1 MPSLTQ
7 ITRRTA
13 ALLLIST
20 LAACGGG
27 GGDGGSGAGSGGGSE
42 GGGNTGGGDNGGG
55 NNGGGTGGGTG
66 NQAVTGTYKMGGQ
79 TATSHAQMLDAAN
92 SMGADGYALFSSLAG
107 SISPTSTEIGD
118 FYLTDTAHAGRKF
131 SYVNPAA
138 QPSRTAFLAQL
149 NQQGSSGYMYK
160 SDAVFSDVSDIRSVY
175 VKDNS
180 RSDQFSYRTVTP
192 VATTAEAFA
201 TELNG
206 QGAEGYRYLG
216 PQIVN
221 NELFSLYAK
230 RNDSVTYTYQVDKVG
245 SASSAADAA
254 EMRTRLAQKGADGW
268 FIRGTQGLG
277 GDPMNLNYVDVF
289 EKSSAQNGAIEYLV
303 EASASSDSLTTQLSN
318 MNANAAN
325 GFFYFSGIMTADGK
339 TSTIYVKNSAW
350 MINPLAG
357 VTFP

>member
-1 MPSLTQ
+1 MPSLMQ

-27 GGDGGSGAGSGGGSE
+27 GDGGSSESGGGGGGGGSE
-42 GGGNTGGGDNGGG
+42 GGGGNTGGGNGGG
-55 NNGGGTGGGTG
+55 NG

-79 TATSHAQMLDAAN
+79 TATSHAQMMDAAN

-107 SISPTSTEIGD
+107 SISSTGSEIGD

-138 QPSRTAFLAQL
+138 QPSRIGFLAQL

-160 SDAVFSDVSDIRSVY
+160 SDAVFSDVGDIRSVY

-201 TELNG
+201 AELNG

-216 PQIVN
+216 PQIIN
-221 NELFSLYAK
+221 NEFFSLYAK
-230 RNDSVTYTYQVDKVG
+230 RNDSVTYTYQVDKLA
-245 SASSAADAA
+245 SSSSAADAA
-254 EMRTRLAQKGADGW
+254 EMRARLAQKGANGW

-277 GDPMNLNYVDVF
+277 SAPMNMNYVDVF

-303 EASASSDSLTTQLSN
+303 EASASSDSLTTQLNN

-339 TSTIYVKNSAW
+339 TSTIYAKNSVW

>member
-1 MPSLTQ
+1 MPSLMQ

-27 GGDGGSGAGSGGGSE
+27 GDGGSGGGGGGSE
-42 GGGNTGGGDNGGG
+42 GGGGNTGGGN
-55 NNGGGTGGGTG
+55 GGGTG
-66 NQAVTGTYKMGGQ
+66 NQAVTGTYKLGGQ
-79 TATSHAQMLDAAN
+79 TAASHAQMLNAAN

-138 QPSRTAFLAQL
+138 QPTRIAFLAQL

-192 VATTAEAFA
+192 VAKTAEDFA

-206 QGAEGYRYLG
+206 QGAAGYRYLG
-216 PQIVN
+216 PQIIN

-230 RNDSVTYTYQVDKVG
+230 RNDSVTYTYQVDKLG
-245 SASSAADAA
+245 SSFSAADAA
-254 EMRTRLAQKGADGW
+254 AMRTRLAPKGADGW

-277 GDPMNLNYVDVF
+277 SDPMNMNYVDVF

-303 EASASSDSLTTQLSN
+303 EASASSDSLTTQLNN
-318 MNANAAN
+318 MNANAAK

>member
-1 MPSLTQ
+1 MPSLMQ

-27 GGDGGSGAGSGGGSE
+27 GDGGSGGNTGGGGGSE
-42 GGGNTGGGDNGGG
+42 GGGGNTGGGNTGGG
-55 NNGGGTGGGTG
+55 NGGGTG

-79 TATSHAQMLDAAN
+79 AATSHAQMLNDAN

-107 SISPTSTEIGD
+107 SIGPTGAEIGD

-160 SDAVFSDVSDIRSVY
+160 SDAIFSDISDNRSVY

-230 RNDSVTYTYQVDKVG
+230 RNDSVTYTYQVDKLG
-245 SASSAADAA
+245 SAFSAADAA
-254 EMRTRLAQKGADGW
+254 AMRTRLAPKGADGW

-277 GDPMNLNYVDVF
+277 SDPMNMNYVDVF

-303 EASASSDSLTTQLSN
+303 EASAGSDSLTTQLNN
-318 MNANAAN
+318 MNANAAK
-325 GFFYFSGIMTADGK
+325 GFFYFSGIVTADGK

>member
-1 MPSLTQ
+1 MPSLKQ

-27 GGDGGSGAGSGGGSE
+27 GGDGGSGTGSGGGSE
-42 GGGNTGGGDNGGG
+42 GGGSTGGGDNGGG
-55 NNGGGTGGGTG
+55 NGGGTGGGTG

-107 SISPTSTEIGD
+107 SIGPTSSEIGD

-160 SDAVFSDVSDIRSVY
+160 SDAVFSDGSDIRSVY

-180 RSDQFSYRTVTP
+180 RNDQFSYRTVTP
-192 VATTAEAFA
+192 VAKTAEDFA
-201 TELNG
+201 AELNG

-221 NELFSLYAK
+221 NEPFSLYVK
-230 RNDSVTYTYQVDKVG
+230 RNDSVTYSYQVDKLA

-254 EMRTRLAQKGADGW
+254 AMRTRLAPKGADGW

-277 GDPMNLNYVDVF
+277 SDPMNMNYVDVF

-303 EASASSDSLTTQLSN
+303 EASASSDSLTTQLNN
-318 MNANAAN
+318 MNANAAK
-325 GFFYFSGIMTADGK
+325 GFFYFSGIMTADAK
-339 TSTIYVKNSAW
+339 TSTIYAKNSAW

>member
-1 MPSLTQ
+1 MPSLMQ

-27 GGDGGSGAGSGGGSE
+27 GDGGSGGSNGGGGGSE
-42 GGGNTGGGDNGGG
+42 GGGGNTGGGN
-55 NNGGGTGGGTG
+55 GGGTG
-66 NQAVTGTYKMGGQ
+66 NQAVTGTYKLGGQ
-79 TATSHAQMLDAAN
+79 TAASHAQMLNAAN

-138 QPSRTAFLAQL
+138 QPTRIAFLAQL

-192 VATTAEAFA
+192 VAKTAEDFA
-201 TELNG
+201 AELNG
-206 QGAEGYRYLG
+206 QGAAGYRYLG
-216 PQIVN
+216 PQIIN

-230 RNDSVTYTYQVDKVG
+230 RNDSVTYTYQVDKLG
-245 SASSAADAA
+245 SSFSAADAA
-254 EMRTRLAQKGADGW
+254 AMRTRLAPKGADGW

-277 GDPMNLNYVDVF
+277 SDPMNMNYVDVF

-318 MNANAAN
+318 MNANAAK

>member
-1 MPSLTQ
+1 MPSLKQ
-7 ITRRTA
+7 VTRRTA

-27 GGDGGSGAGSGGGSE
+27 GGDGGSGT

-55 NNGGGTGGGTG
+55 NGGGSNG

-79 TATSHAQMLDAAN
+79 TAASHAQMLNAAN
-92 SMGADGYALFSSLAG
+92 SMGADGYALLSSLAG
-107 SISPTSTEIGD
+107 SISSTGSEIGD

-138 QPSRTAFLAQL
+138 QPSRIGFLAQL

-175 VKDNS
+175 VKDHS

-216 PQIVN
+216 PQVVN

-230 RNDSVTYTYQVDKVG
+230 RNDSVTYTYQVDKLP

-254 EMRTRLAQKGADGW
+254 AMRTRLAQKGADGW
-268 FIRGTQGLG
+268 FMRGTQGLG
-277 GDPMNLNYVDVF
+277 SDPMNMNYVDVF

-303 EASASSDSLTTQLSN
+303 EASAGSDSLTTQLSN

-339 TSTIYVKNSAW
+339 TSTLYAKNSAW
-350 MINPLAG
+350 MIHPLAG
-357 VTFP
+357 VSFP

>member
-1 MPSLTQ
+1 MPSLKQ

-27 GGDGGSGAGSGGGSE
+27 GGDGGSGTG

-55 NNGGGTGGGTG
+55 NGGGGAG

-79 TATSHAQMLDAAN
+79 TAASHAQMLDAAN

-107 SISPTSTEIGD
+107 SITSTGAEIGD

-138 QPSRTAFLAQL
+138 QPSRIGFLAQL

-160 SDAVFSDVSDIRSVY
+160 SDAVFSDIRSVY
-175 VKDNS
+175 VKDHS

-201 TELNG
+201 VELNG

-216 PQIVN
+216 PQIIN

-230 RNDSVTYTYQVDKVG
+230 RNDSVTYTYQVEKLA

-254 EMRTRLAQKGADGW
+254 AMRSRLAQKGADGW

-277 GDPMNLNYVDVF
+277 GDPMNMSYVDVF

-303 EASASSDSLTTQLSN
+303 EASSVNDALTTQLNN

>member
-1 MPSLTQ
+1 MPSLMQ

-27 GGDGGSGAGSGGGSE
+27 GDGGSGGSNGGGGGSE
-42 GGGNTGGGDNGGG
+42 GGGGNTGGGN
-55 NNGGGTGGGTG
+55 GGGTG
-66 NQAVTGTYKMGGQ
+66 NQAVTGTYKLGGQ
-79 TATSHAQMLDAAN
+79 TAASHAQMLNAAN

-107 SISPTSTEIGD
+107 SISPTTTEIGD

-138 QPSRTAFLAQL
+138 QSSRIAFLAQL

-192 VATTAEAFA
+192 VAKTAEDFA
-201 TELNG
+201 AELNG
-206 QGAEGYRYLG
+206 QGAAGYRYLG
-216 PQIVN
+216 SQIIN

-230 RNDSVTYTYQVDKVG
+230 RNDSVTYTYQVDKLG
-245 SASSAADAA
+245 SSFSAADAA
-254 EMRTRLAQKGADGW
+254 AMRTRLAPKGADGW

-277 GDPMNLNYVDVF
+277 SDPMNMNYVDVF

-303 EASASSDSLTTQLSN
+303 EASASSDSLTTQLNN
-318 MNANAAN
+318 MNANAAK

>member
-1 MPSLTQ
+1 MPSLMQ

-27 GGDGGSGAGSGGGSE
+27 GDGGSGGSNGGGGGSE
-42 GGGNTGGGDNGGG
+42 GGGGNTGGGN
-55 NNGGGTGGGTG
+55 GGGTG
-66 NQAVTGTYKMGGQ
+66 NQAVTGTYKLGGQ
-79 TATSHAQMLDAAN
+79 TAASHAQMLNAAN

-138 QPSRTAFLAQL
+138 QPTRIAFLAQL

-192 VATTAEAFA
+192 VAKTAEDFA
-201 TELNG
+201 AELNG
-206 QGAEGYRYLG
+206 QGAAGYRYLG
-216 PQIVN
+216 PQIIN

-230 RNDSVTYTYQVDKVG
+230 RNDSVTYTYQVDKLG
-245 SASSAADAA
+245 SSFSAADAA
-254 EMRTRLAQKGADGW
+254 AMRTRLAPKGADGW

-277 GDPMNLNYVDVF
+277 SDPMNMNYVDVF

-303 EASASSDSLTTQLSN
+303 EASASSDSLTTQLNN
-318 MNANAAN
+318 MNANAAK

>member
-1 MPSLTQ
+1 MPSLMQ

-27 GGDGGSGAGSGGGSE
+27 GDGGSSGSIGGGGGSE
-42 GGGNTGGGDNGGG
+42 GGGGNTGGGN
-55 NNGGGTGGGTG
+55 GGGTG

-138 QPSRTAFLAQL
+138 QPSRIAFLAQL

-230 RNDSVTYTYQVDKVG
+230 RNDSVTYTYQVDKLG

-254 EMRTRLAQKGADGW
+254 AMRARLAQKGADGW
-268 FIRGTQGLG
+268 FIRGTQELG
-277 GDPMNLNYVDVF
+277 GDPLNMNYVDVF

-303 EASASSDSLTTQLSN
+303 EASASSDSLTTQLNN

-339 TSTIYVKNSAW
+339 TSTIYAKNSVW

>member
-1 MPSLTQ
+1 MTSVQL
-7 ITRRTA
+7 TRRSA
-13 ALLLIST
+13 ALLMLAS

-27 GGDGGSGAGSGGGSE
+27 DSGSDGVGIGGGSDGGSGGGS
-42 GGGNTGGGDNGGG
+42 GGGNSGGGNGGG
-55 NNGGGTGGGTG
+55 SG

-107 SISPTSTEIGD
+107 SISSTGAEIGD

-192 VATTAEAFA
+192 VATTAEGFA
-201 TELNG
+201 AELNG

-216 PQIVN
+216 PQIIN

-230 RNDSVTYTYQVDKVG
+230 RNDSVTYSYQVDKLG
-245 SASSAADAA
+245 SAFSAADAA
-254 EMRTRLAQKGADGW
+254 AMRARLAPKGADGW
-268 FIRGTQGLG
+268 LIRGTQGLG
-277 GDPMNLNYVDVF
+277 SDPMNMNYVDVF

-303 EASASSDSLTTQLSN
+303 EASSVNDALTAQLSN
-318 MNANAAN
+318 MNANAAK
-325 GFFYFSGIMTADGK
+325 GFFYFSGIVTADNK
-339 TSTIYVKNSAW
+339 TSTIYVKNSVW

-357 VTFP
+357 VSFP

>member
-1 MPSLTQ
+1 MQ

-27 GGDGGSGAGSGGGSE
+27 GDGGSGGSNGGGGGSE
-42 GGGNTGGGDNGGG
+42 GGGGNTGGGN
-55 NNGGGTGGGTG
+55 GGGTG
-66 NQAVTGTYKMGGQ
+66 NQAVTGTYKLGGQ
-79 TATSHAQMLDAAN
+79 TAASHAQMLNAAN

-138 QPSRTAFLAQL
+138 QPTRIAFLAQL

-192 VATTAEAFA
+192 VAKTAEDFA
-201 TELNG
+201 AELNG
-206 QGAEGYRYLG
+206 QGAAGYRYLG
-216 PQIVN
+216 PQIIN

-230 RNDSVTYTYQVDKVG
+230 RNDSVTYTYQVDKLG
-245 SASSAADAA
+245 SSFSAADAA
-254 EMRTRLAQKGADGW
+254 AMRTRLAPKGADGW

-277 GDPMNLNYVDVF
+277 SDPMNMNYVDVF

-303 EASASSDSLTTQLSN
+303 EASASSDSLTTQLNN
-318 MNANAAN
+318 MNANAAK

>member
-1 MPSLTQ
+1 M
-7 ITRRTA
+7 
-13 ALLLIST
+13 LLIST

-27 GGDGGSGAGSGGGSE
+27 GDGGSGGSNGGGGGSE
-42 GGGNTGGGDNGGG
+42 GGGGNTGGGN
-55 NNGGGTGGGTG
+55 GGGTG
-66 NQAVTGTYKMGGQ
+66 NQAVTGTYKLGGQ
-79 TATSHAQMLDAAN
+79 TAASHAQMLNAAN

-138 QPSRTAFLAQL
+138 QPTRIAFLAQL

-192 VATTAEAFA
+192 VAKTAEDFA
-201 TELNG
+201 AELNG
-206 QGAEGYRYLG
+206 QGAAGYRYLG
-216 PQIVN
+216 PQIIN

-230 RNDSVTYTYQVDKVG
+230 RNDSVTYTYQVDKLG
-245 SASSAADAA
+245 SSFSAADAA
-254 EMRTRLAQKGADGW
+254 AMRTRLAPKGADGW

-277 GDPMNLNYVDVF
+277 SDPMNMNYVDVF

-303 EASASSDSLTTQLSN
+303 EASASSDSLTTQLNN
-318 MNANAAN
+318 MNANAAK

>member
-1 MPSLTQ
+1 MPSLMQ

-27 GGDGGSGAGSGGGSE
+27 GDGGSGGSNGGGGGSE
-42 GGGNTGGGDNGGG
+42 GGGGNTGGGN
-55 NNGGGTGGGTG
+55 GGGTG
-66 NQAVTGTYKMGGQ
+66 NQAVTGTYKLGGQ
-79 TATSHAQMLDAAN
+79 TAASHAQMLNAAN

-138 QPSRTAFLAQL
+138 QSSRIAFLAQL

-192 VATTAEAFA
+192 VAKTAEDFA
-201 TELNG
+201 AELNG
-206 QGAEGYRYLG
+206 QGAAGYRYLG
-216 PQIVN
+216 PQIIN

-230 RNDSVTYTYQVDKVG
+230 RNDSVTYTYQVDKLG
-245 SASSAADAA
+245 SSFSATDAA
-254 EMRTRLAQKGADGW
+254 AMRTRLAPKGADGW

-277 GDPMNLNYVDVF
+277 SDPMNMNYVDVF

-303 EASASSDSLTTQLSN
+303 EASASSDSLTTQLNN
-318 MNANAAN
+318 MNANAAK

>member
-1 MPSLTQ
+1 MQ

-27 GGDGGSGAGSGGGSE
+27 GDGGSGGSNGGGGGSE
-42 GGGNTGGGDNGGG
+42 GGGGNTGGGN
-55 NNGGGTGGGTG
+55 GGGTG
-66 NQAVTGTYKMGGQ
+66 NQAVTGTYKLGGQ
-79 TATSHAQMLDAAN
+79 TAASHAQMLNAAN

-138 QPSRTAFLAQL
+138 QSSRIAFLAQL

-192 VATTAEAFA
+192 VAKTAEDFA
-201 TELNG
+201 AELNG
-206 QGAEGYRYLG
+206 QGAAGYRYLG
-216 PQIVN
+216 PQIIN

-230 RNDSVTYTYQVDKVG
+230 RNDSVTYTYQVDKLG
-245 SASSAADAA
+245 SSFSAADAA
-254 EMRTRLAQKGADGW
+254 AMRTRLAPKGADGW

-277 GDPMNLNYVDVF
+277 SDPMNMNYVDVF

-303 EASASSDSLTTQLSN
+303 EASASSDSLTTQLNN
-318 MNANAAN
+318 MNANAAK

>member
-1 MPSLTQ
+1 MPSLMQ

-27 GGDGGSGAGSGGGSE
+27 GDGGSGGSNGGGGGSE
-42 GGGNTGGGDNGGG
+42 GGGGNTGGGN
-55 NNGGGTGGGTG
+55 GGGTG
-66 NQAVTGTYKMGGQ
+66 NQAVTGTYKLGGQ
-79 TATSHAQMLDAAN
+79 TAASHAQMLNAAN

-107 SISPTSTEIGD
+107 SISPTTTEIGD

-138 QPSRTAFLAQL
+138 QSSRIAFLAQL

-160 SDAVFSDVSDIRSVY
+160 SDVVFSDVSDIRSVY

-230 RNDSVTYTYQVDKVG
+230 RNDSVTYTYQVDKLG
-245 SASSAADAA
+245 SSFSAADAA
-254 EMRTRLAQKGADGW
+254 AMRTRLAPKGADGW

-277 GDPMNLNYVDVF
+277 SDPMNMNYVDVF

-303 EASASSDSLTTQLSN
+303 EASASSDSLTTQLNN
-318 MNANAAN
+318 MNANAAK

>member
-1 MPSLTQ
+1 MQ

-27 GGDGGSGAGSGGGSE
+27 GDGGSGGNTGGGGGSE
-42 GGGNTGGGDNGGG
+42 GGGGNTGGGNTGGG
-55 NNGGGTGGGTG
+55 NGGGTG

-79 TATSHAQMLDAAN
+79 TATSHAQMLNDAN

-107 SISPTSTEIGD
+107 SIGPTGAVIGD

-149 NQQGSSGYMYK
+149 NQQGSRGYMYK
-160 SDAVFSDVSDIRSVY
+160 SDAVFNDVSDNRSVY

-230 RNDSVTYTYQVDKVG
+230 RNDSVTYTYQVDKLG

-254 EMRTRLAQKGADGW
+254 AMRTRLAPKGADGW

-277 GDPMNLNYVDVF
+277 SDPMNMNYVDVF

-303 EASASSDSLTTQLSN
+303 EASASSDSLATQLNN
-318 MNANAAN
+318 MNANAAK
-325 GFFYFSGIMTADGK
+325 GFFYFSGIVTADGK

>member
-1 MPSLTQ
+1 MPSLKQ

-27 GGDGGSGAGSGGGSE
+27 GGGDGGSGTGSGGGSE
-42 GGGNTGGGDNGGG
+42 GGGSTGGGDNGGG
-55 NNGGGTGGGTG
+55 NGGGTDGGTG
-66 NQAVTGTYKMGGQ
+66 NQAVTGTYKMGAQ

-92 SMGADGYALFSSLAG
+92 SMGADGYVLFSSLAG
-107 SISPTSTEIGD
+107 SITSTGAEIGD

-175 VKDNS
+175 VKDHS

-216 PQIVN
+216 PQIIN

-230 RNDSVTYTYQVDKVG
+230 RNDSVTYTYQVDKLP

-254 EMRTRLAQKGADGW
+254 AMRTRLAQKGADGW

-277 GDPMNLNYVDVF
+277 SDPLNMSYVDVF

-303 EASASSDSLTTQLSN
+303 EASSVNDALTTQLSN

-325 GFFYFSGIMTADGK
+325 GFFYFSGIMTADNK
-339 TSTIYVKNSAW
+339 TSTIYAKNSAW
-350 MINPLAG
+350 MIHPLAG
-357 VTFP
+357 VSFP

>member
-1 MPSLTQ
+1 MTSVQL
-7 ITRRTA
+7 TRRSA
-13 ALLLIST
+13 ALLMLAS

-27 GGDGGSGAGSGGGSE
+27 DGGSDGVGIGGGSDGGSGGNSGGGSGGGNS
-42 GGGNTGGGDNGGG
+42 GGGNGG
-55 NNGGGTGGGTG
+55 G
-66 NQAVTGTYKMGGQ
+66 NQAVTGIYKMGGQ
-79 TATSHAQMLDAAN
+79 AATSHAQMLDAAN
-92 SMGADGYALFSSLAG
+92 SMGADGYALFGSLASSVG
-107 SISPTSTEIGD
+107 PIGD

-160 SDAVFSDVSDIRSVY
+160 SGAAFPDVSDNRSVY

-230 RNDSVTYTYQVDKVG
+230 RNDSVTYSYQVDKLG
-245 SASSAADAA
+245 SAFSAADAA
-254 EMRTRLAQKGADGW
+254 AMRARLAPKGADGW

-277 GDPMNLNYVDVF
+277 SDPMNMNYVDVF
-289 EKSSAQNGAIEYLV
+289 EKSSAQNGSIEYLV

-325 GFFYFSGIMTADGK
+325 GFFYFSGIVTADGK

>member
-1 MPSLTQ
+1 VVVAETE
-7 ITRRTA
+7 A
-13 ALLLIST
+13 A
-20 LAACGGG
+20 AGGG
-27 GGDGGSGAGSGGGSE
+27 

-55 NNGGGTGGGTG
+55 NGGGGTG

-79 TATSHAQMLDAAN
+79 TAASHVQMLNAAN
-92 SMGADGYALFSSLAG
+92 SMGADGYALLSSLAG
-107 SISPTSTEIGD
+107 SISSSGSEIGD

-138 QPSRTAFLAQL
+138 QPSRIGFLALL

-175 VKDNS
+175 VKDHS

-201 TELNG
+201 AELNG

-221 NELFSLYAK
+221 NEQFSLYAK
-230 RNDSVTYTYQVDKVG
+230 RNDSVTYTYQLDSSQRILGRRCSSDENAPGPKGCGRLVHPRHAG
-245 SASSAADAA
+245 SGQRPD
-254 EMRTRLAQKGADGW
+254 EHELCGCLREKL
-268 FIRGTQGLG
+268 GTEWRHRVSGRGLG
-277 GDPMNLNYVDVF
+277 
-289 EKSSAQNGAIEYLV
+289 
-303 EASASSDSLTTQLSN
+303 SSDSLTTQLSN

-339 TSTIYVKNSAW
+339 TSTLYAKNSAW
-350 MINPLAG
+350 MIHPLAG
-357 VTFP
+357 VTFPELEKGVSA

>member
-1 MPSLTQ
+1 MPSLMQ

-27 GGDGGSGAGSGGGSE
+27 GDGGSGGSNGGGGGSE
-42 GGGNTGGGDNGGG
+42 GGGGNTGGGN
-55 NNGGGTGGGTG
+55 GGGTG
-66 NQAVTGTYKMGGQ
+66 NQAVTGTYKLGGQ
-79 TATSHAQMLDAAN
+79 TAASHAQMLNAAN

-107 SISPTSTEIGD
+107 SISPTTTEIGD

-138 QPSRTAFLAQL
+138 QSSRIAFLAQL

-192 VATTAEAFA
+192 VARTAEDFA
-201 TELNG
+201 AELNG
-206 QGAEGYRYLG
+206 QGAAGYRYLG
-216 PQIVN
+216 PQIIN

-230 RNDSVTYTYQVDKVG
+230 RNDSVTYTYQVDKLG
-245 SASSAADAA
+245 SSFSAADAA
-254 EMRTRLAQKGADGW
+254 AMRTRLAPKGADGW

-277 GDPMNLNYVDVF
+277 SDPMNMNYVDVF

-303 EASASSDSLTTQLSN
+303 EASASSDSLTTQLNN
-318 MNANAAN
+318 MNANAAK

>member
-1 MPSLTQ
+1 M
-7 ITRRTA
+7 A
-13 ALLLIST
+13 
-20 LAACGGG
+20 
-27 GGDGGSGAGSGGGSE
+27 
-42 GGGNTGGGDNGGG
+42 
-55 NNGGGTGGGTG
+55 GTGPVAPSGR
-66 NQAVTGTYKMGGQ
+66 Q
-79 TATSHAQMLDAAN
+79 TSRAM
-92 SMGADGYALFSSLAG
+92 
-107 SISPTSTEIGD
+107 
-118 FYLTDTAHAGRKF
+118 R
-131 SYVNPAA
+131 
-138 QPSRTAFLAQL
+138 QPSRIAFLAQL

-192 VATTAEAFA
+192 VAKTAEDFA
-201 TELNG
+201 AELNG
-206 QGAEGYRYLG
+206 QGAAGYRYLG
-216 PQIVN
+216 PQIIN

-230 RNDSVTYTYQVDKVG
+230 RNDSVTYTYQVDKLG
-245 SASSAADAA
+245 SSFSAADAA
-254 EMRTRLAQKGADGW
+254 AMRTRLAPKGADGW

-277 GDPMNLNYVDVF
+277 SDPMNMNYVDVF

-303 EASASSDSLTTQLSN
+303 EASASSDSLTTQLNN
-318 MNANAAN
+318 MNANAAK

>member
-1 MPSLTQ
+1 MPSLMQ

-27 GGDGGSGAGSGGGSE
+27 GDGGSGGSNGGGGGSE
-42 GGGNTGGGDNGGG
+42 GGGGNTGGGN
-55 NNGGGTGGGTG
+55 GGGTG
-66 NQAVTGTYKMGGQ
+66 NQAVTGTYKLGGQ
-79 TATSHAQMLDAAN
+79 TAASHAQMLNAAN

-107 SISPTSTEIGD
+107 SISPTTTEIGD

-138 QPSRTAFLAQL
+138 QSSRIAFLAQL

-192 VATTAEAFA
+192 VAKTAEDFA
-201 TELNG
+201 AELNG
-206 QGAEGYRYLG
+206 QGAAGYRYLG
-216 PQIVN
+216 PQIIN

-230 RNDSVTYTYQVDKVG
+230 RNDSVTYTYQVDKLG
-245 SASSAADAA
+245 SSFSAADAA
-254 EMRTRLAQKGADGW
+254 AMRTRLAPKGADGW

-277 GDPMNLNYVDVF
+277 SDPMNMNYVDVF

-303 EASASSDSLTTQLSN
+303 EASASSDSLTTQLNN
-318 MNANAAN
+318 MNANAAK

>member
-1 MPSLTQ
+1 MQ

-27 GGDGGSGAGSGGGSE
+27 GDGGSSGSIGGGGGSE
-42 GGGNTGGGDNGGG
+42 GGGGNTGGG
-55 NNGGGTGGGTG
+55 NGGGTS

-138 QPSRTAFLAQL
+138 QPSRIAFLAQL

-160 SDAVFSDVSDIRSVY
+160 SDAVFSDLGDIRSVY

-180 RSDQFSYRTVTP
+180 RSDQFSYRAVTP

-216 PQIVN
+216 PQIIN
-221 NELFSLYAK
+221 SELFSLYAK
-230 RNDSVTYTYQVDKVG
+230 RNDSITYTYQVDKLG

-254 EMRTRLAQKGADGW
+254 AMRARLAQKGADGW
-268 FIRGTQGLG
+268 FIRGTQELG
-277 GDPMNLNYVDVF
+277 GDPLNMNYVDVF

-303 EASASSDSLTTQLSN
+303 EASASSDSLTTQLNN

-339 TSTIYVKNSAW
+339 TSTIYAKNSVW

>member
-1 MPSLTQ
+1 MPSLMQ

-27 GGDGGSGAGSGGGSE
+27 GDGGSGGSNGGGGGSE
-42 GGGNTGGGDNGGG
+42 GGGGNTGGGN
-55 NNGGGTGGGTG
+55 GGGTG
-66 NQAVTGTYKMGGQ
+66 NQAVTGTYKLGGQ
-79 TATSHAQMLDAAN
+79 TAASHAQMLNAAN

-107 SISPTSTEIGD
+107 SISPTTTEIGD

-138 QPSRTAFLAQL
+138 QSSRIAFLAQL

-192 VATTAEAFA
+192 VAKTAEDFA
-201 TELNG
+201 AELNG
-206 QGAEGYRYLG
+206 QGAAGYRYLG
-216 PQIVN
+216 PQIIN

-230 RNDSVTYTYQVDKVG
+230 RNDSVTYTYQVDKLG
-245 SASSAADAA
+245 SSFSATDAA
-254 EMRTRLAQKGADGW
+254 AMRTRLAPKGADGW

-277 GDPMNLNYVDVF
+277 SDPMNMNYVDVF

-303 EASASSDSLTTQLSN
+303 EASASSDSLTTQLNN
-318 MNANAAN
+318 MNANAAK

>member
-1 MPSLTQ
+1 MPSLMQ

-27 GGDGGSGAGSGGGSE
+27 GDGGSGGSNGGGGGSE
-42 GGGNTGGGDNGGG
+42 GGGGNTGGGN
-55 NNGGGTGGGTG
+55 GGGTG
-66 NQAVTGTYKMGGQ
+66 NQAVTGTYKLGGQ
-79 TATSHAQMLDAAN
+79 TAASHAQMLNAAN

-138 QPSRTAFLAQL
+138 QPTRIAFLAQL

-192 VATTAEAFA
+192 VAKTAEDFA
-201 TELNG
+201 AELNG
-206 QGAEGYRYLG
+206 QGAAGYRYLG
-216 PQIVN
+216 PQIIN

-230 RNDSVTYTYQVDKVG
+230 RNDSVTYTYQVDKLG
-245 SASSAADAA
+245 SSFSAADAA
-254 EMRTRLAQKGADGW
+254 AMRTRLAPKGADGW

-277 GDPMNLNYVDVF
+277 SDPMNMNYVDVF

-303 EASASSDSLTTQLSN
+303 EASASSDSLTTQLNN
-318 MNANAAN
+318 MNANAAK
-325 GFFYFSGIMTADGK
+325 GFFYFSGIMTGDGK

>member
-1 MPSLTQ
+1 MPSLMQ

-27 GGDGGSGAGSGGGSE
+27 GDGGSGGSNGGGGGSE
-42 GGGNTGGGDNGGG
+42 GGGGNTGGGN
-55 NNGGGTGGGTG
+55 GGGTG
-66 NQAVTGTYKMGGQ
+66 NQAVTGTYKLGGQ
-79 TATSHAQMLDAAN
+79 TAASHAQMLNAAN

-107 SISPTSTEIGD
+107 SISPTTTEIGD
-118 FYLTDTAHAGRKF
+118 FSLTDTAHAGRKF
-131 SYVNPAA
+131 SSVNPAA
-138 QPSRTAFLAQL
+138 QSSRIAFLAQL

-192 VATTAEAFA
+192 VAKTAEDFA
-201 TELNG
+201 AELNG
-206 QGAEGYRYLG
+206 QGAAGYRYLG
-216 PQIVN
+216 PQIIN

-230 RNDSVTYTYQVDKVG
+230 RNDSVTYTYQVDKLG
-245 SASSAADAA
+245 SSFSAADAA
-254 EMRTRLAQKGADGW
+254 AMRTRLAPKGADGW

-277 GDPMNLNYVDVF
+277 SDPMNMNYVDVF

-303 EASASSDSLTTQLSN
+303 EASASSDSLTTQLNN
-318 MNANAAN
+318 MNANAAK

>member
-27 GGDGGSGAGSGGGSE
+27 GGDGGSGTGGGGSE
-42 GGGNTGGGDNGGG
+42 GGGGNTGGGGNGGG
-55 NNGGGTGGGTG
+55 NGGGTG
-66 NQAVTGTYKMGGQ
+66 NQAVTGTYRMGGQ
-79 TATSHAQMLDAAN
+79 TATSHAQMLDFAN

-107 SISPTSTEIGD
+107 SVGSTGAEIGD

-131 SYVNPAA
+131 SYVNPAS

-192 VATTAEAFA
+192 VATTAEDFA
-201 TELNG
+201 AELNG

-221 NELFSLYAK
+221 NERFSLYAK
-230 RNDSVTYTYQVDKVG
+230 RNDSVTYTYQVDKLV

-254 EMRTRLAQKGADGW
+254 AMRTRLAQKGADGW

-277 GDPMNLNYVDVF
+277 SDPLNMNYVDVF

-303 EASASSDSLTTQLSN
+303 EASSANDALTTQLSN

-339 TSTIYVKNSAW
+339 TSTIYAKNSAW
-350 MINPLAG
+350 MIHPLAG

>member
-1 MPSLTQ
+1 MTSVQL
-7 ITRRTA
+7 TRRSA
-13 ALLLIST
+13 ALLMLAS

-27 GGDGGSGAGSGGGSE
+27 GGGNDGGETGGGSDGGSGGNSGGG
-42 GGGNTGGGDNGGG
+42 DGGG
-55 NNGGGTGGGTG
+55 NNGGGNGGGTG
-66 NQAVTGTYKMGGQ
+66 NQAVTGTYKLGGQ

-92 SMGADGYALFSSLAG
+92 SMGADGYVLFSSLAG
-107 SISPTSTEIGD
+107 SISPTGAEIGD
-118 FYLTDTAHAGRKF
+118 FYLTDSAHAGRKF

-138 QPSRTAFLAQL
+138 QPLRIGFLAQL

-180 RSDQFSYRTVTP
+180 RSDQFSYRAVTP
-192 VATTAEAFA
+192 VGTTAEDFA
-201 TELNG
+201 AELNG

-216 PQIVN
+216 PQIIN

-230 RNDSVTYTYQVDKVG
+230 RNDSVTYSYQVDKL
-245 SASSAADAA
+245 SSPSSAADAA
-254 EMRTRLAQKGADGW
+254 QMRARLAQKGADGW

-277 GDPMNLNYVDVF
+277 SDPMNMNYVDVF

-303 EASASSDSLTTQLSN
+303 EASSVNDALTTQLSN
-318 MNANAAN
+318 MNANAAK
-325 GFFYFSGIMTADGK
+325 GFFYFSGIMTADNK

-350 MINPLAG
+350 MIHPLAG
-357 VTFP
+357 VSFP

>member
-1 MPSLTQ
+1 MPSLMQ

-27 GGDGGSGAGSGGGSE
+27 GDGGSSESGGGGGGSE
-42 GGGNTGGGDNGGG
+42 GGGGNTGGGNGGG
-55 NNGGGTGGGTG
+55 NG
-66 NQAVTGTYKMGGQ
+66 NQTVTGTYKLGGQ
-79 TATSHAQMLDAAN
+79 TATSHAQMMDAAN

-107 SISPTSTEIGD
+107 SISSTGSEIGD

-138 QPSRTAFLAQL
+138 QPSRIGFLAQL

-160 SDAVFSDVSDIRSVY
+160 SDAVFSDVGDIRSVY

-201 TELNG
+201 AELNG

-216 PQIVN
+216 PQIIN
-221 NELFSLYAK
+221 NEFFSLYAK
-230 RNDSVTYTYQVDKVG
+230 RNDSVTYTYQVDKLA
-245 SASSAADAA
+245 SSSSAADAA
-254 EMRTRLAQKGADGW
+254 EMRARLAQKGADGW

-277 GDPMNLNYVDVF
+277 SDLMNMNYVDVF
-289 EKSSAQNGAIEYLV
+289 EKSSVQNGAIEYLV
-303 EASASSDSLTTQLSN
+303 EASASSDSLTTQLNN

-339 TSTIYVKNSAW
+339 TSTIYAKNSVW